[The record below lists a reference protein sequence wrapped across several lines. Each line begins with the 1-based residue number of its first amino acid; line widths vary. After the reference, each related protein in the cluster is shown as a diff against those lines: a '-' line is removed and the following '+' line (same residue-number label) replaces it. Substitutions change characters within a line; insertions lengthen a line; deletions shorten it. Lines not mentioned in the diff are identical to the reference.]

1 MTSFV
6 EIPDSYKG
14 VYKPANVV
22 APATMKGP
30 TPKSADKNL
39 NWTDWLSPI
48 SWFAH
53 RTEPGKKYIAPA
65 IDVGDNAVK
74 AVVSVMNEP
83 YRQTLGKVL
92 PSQID
97 DGYNWVHDFVTPDDM
112 LGAALLVA
120 PGVGAAGKMIK
131 VENVVE
137 RAAAKRLNR
146 AAEAGLTALS
156 LMQAPDADE
165 VVIVQ
170 DPAPPEL
177 PTVISTPTSFVEIPD
192 IYKVK
197 KPISTPT
204 SVVEIPDIYKVKEPT
219 LKSADPDAQMPAP
232 GRMELKEPQA
242 QEDAARYDM
251 EEITISDPST
261 LPIMIGVALGAV
273 IIAYVY
279 NS

>member
-146 AAEAGLTALS
+146 AAEGGLTALS
-156 LMQAPDADE
+156 LMQAPDTDS

-170 DPAPPEL
+170 GPAPSEL
-177 PTVISTPTSFVEIPD
+177 LPVISTTTSFVEIPD
-192 IYKVK
+192 IYKGVY
-197 KPISTPT
+197 KPASAI
-204 SVVEIPDIYKVKEPT
+204 VKEPT
-219 LKSADPDAQMPAP
+219 PESADPDAQIPAP
-232 GRMELKEPQA
+232 GRMEVKEPQA
-242 QEDAARYDM
+242 QEDAGRYDM

-261 LPIMIGVALGAV
+261 LPILIGVALSAV

-279 NS
+279 NA